1 MPCSGCSALHGVNF
15 NFKKWY
21 SAALSVTTNYIV
33 RSGINVFNKVF
44 SMIMRPTLGIK
55 LKYWGE
61 TVALRDKFV
70 LSVQRYVG

>member
-1 MPCSGCSALHGVNF
+1 MLPRD
-15 NFKKWY
+15 
-21 SAALSVTTNYIV
+21 YIV
-33 RSGINVFNKVF
+33 RSDINVFNKVC

-61 TVALRDKFV
+61 TVALRDEFV